1 MAVLQ
6 IFFRS
11 FDSNEAFTRVAKSQF
26 HQIPI
31 MYNNRN
37 NSSKDTQKITL
48 QNDVSFFDTRKQT
61 FKSACQKTDTQ
72 KLTIDLACQ
81 NIDTRK

>member
-1 MAVLQ
+1 MSVLT
-6 IFFRS
+6 IHLRS
-11 FDSNEAFTRVAKSQF
+11 FDARAPFTRVAKSQF

-48 QNDVSFFDTRKQT
+48 QNDASFFDTRKQS
-61 FKSACQKTDTQ
+61 FKSACQKSDTQ
-72 KLTIDLACQ
+72 KLTIDSACQ
-81 NIDTRK
+81 KNDTRK